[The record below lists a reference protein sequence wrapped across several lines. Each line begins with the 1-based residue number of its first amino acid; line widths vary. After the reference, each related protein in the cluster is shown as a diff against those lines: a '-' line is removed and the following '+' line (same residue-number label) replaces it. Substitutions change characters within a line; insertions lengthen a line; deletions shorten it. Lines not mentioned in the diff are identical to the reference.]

1 MQEKR
6 FTWLLAVVLA
16 FCVILFAAAP
26 AAAADGEVYLI
37 DSSGTT
43 VGTYT
48 SIKEAVN
55 AADEGYTIL
64 VSPGTYNEYGI
75 EINKENITLKS
86 TDGAAATIIDSRVPG
101 YSSDCLRF
109 FASSFSV
116 EGFTLLSNYDC
127 IYSGLA
133 LDNGKITIKDN
144 IIRGYDDGSVTS
156 TGHGIHLLVTSTAA
170 AVDTEIEITG
180 NNIVVN
186 GQDNAAICLD
196 MSLVRSRVEI
206 SDNNISDSFR
216 GIFLACDLGYPG
228 TGDPEGAKPG
238 YASEVVIENNTIEKI
253 SATSSSQLWDGA
265 IVVME
270 VFYGSVHITGNE
282 LVDC

>member
-55 AADEGYTIL
+55 AADEGYMIL

-101 YSSDCLRF
+101 YSSDCL
-109 FASSFSV
+109 
-116 EGFTLLSNYDC
+116 
-127 IYSGLA
+127 
-133 LDNGKITIKDN
+133 
-144 IIRGYDDGSVTS
+144 
-156 TGHGIHLLVTSTAA
+156 
-170 AVDTEIEITG
+170 
-180 NNIVVN
+180 
-186 GQDNAAICLD
+186 
-196 MSLVRSRVEI
+196 
-206 SDNNISDSFR
+206 
-216 GIFLACDLGYPG
+216 
-228 TGDPEGAKPG
+228 
-238 YASEVVIENNTIEKI
+238 
-253 SATSSSQLWDGA
+253 
-265 IVVME
+265 
-270 VFYGSVHITGNE
+270 
-282 LVDC
+282 